1 MLKFLKNI
9 FSTIIGILLS
19 FFVIIIIFIG
29 VLSVSSEYQK
39 KEKKIDKA
47 FQLKLEALS
56 LEEVIA
62 LKLELAVKAA
72 GNYMFG
78 YQIWRSL
85 GNIAKDATL
94 KWALSVTRTKLEA
107 VRLLGLDKADFVRLL
122 REYGSETF
130 FTDEKEA

>member
-1 MLKFLKNI
+1 MTWKKKRRIYGKNKNY
-9 FSTIIGILLS
+9 S
-19 FFVIIIIFIG
+19 VI
-29 VLSVSSEYQK
+29 K
-39 KEKKIDKA
+39 KLEKENKIDKA

-78 YQIWRSL
+78 YQIWRNL
-85 GNIAKDATL
+85 GNVAKDATL

-107 VRLLGLDKADFVRLL
+107 VRLLGMDKHDFVRML
-122 REYGSETF
+122 REYGTETF
-130 FTDEKEA
+130 FQEEK

>member
-1 MLKFLKNI
+1 MTWKKKRRVYGKNKHY
-9 FSTIIGILLS
+9 S
-19 FFVIIIIFIG
+19 VI
-29 VLSVSSEYQK
+29 K
-39 KEKKIDKA
+39 KLEKERKIDKA